1 MDANS
6 FLSPVSALDHHVVDN
21 MFNELVAMG
30 PVDGHSSMA
39 TYTSVLQSPKPHD
52 ELNRHW
58 FVDFKIAVTHF
69 GVKLP
74 DPLQSPVGDGVTLA
88 QATAASKIHE
98 GYLEGEGFNAPGGPH
113 FVDATSTNIGQ
124 PSREENERP
133 NSDIA
138 ATEEAHPMLTAQ
150 PILGLDIWS
159 LDATITN
166 VKNAGLDEPLKEE
179 RGPAPLRLPTHP
191 ASTVEP
197 DRAVRG
203 TSRGRNIK
211 RNGVGATVTIANIGQ
226 LSRVQQGQASTKR
239 SLDTTDV
246 RKLAPQSKKQQ
257 QGFLL
262 RVPTSVLEEEYLPSQ
277 ARQQSQTPTVAPVP
291 QTPAQAKTR
300 PEFVDKFCGNK
311 DCGKPGHELADC
323 FGPPSNMGDID
334 GCPFCNTQEHV
345 LDNCPLL
352 PTVTKDQLFDV
363 LVTRRANLP
372 LIRTAISFLNLAAF
386 TKKLDLLAKT
396 MPLQRRTARWAYTEL
411 KPILMGKLY
420 ENWETLV
427 SGTTRLDRDIKSVPD
442 SITVFKR
449 RWTHELVP
457 YNPVYFAAGI
467 NCQYGPKEDLTI
479 VQERHRDMVQER
491 LFCFLKERYEAQPSN
506 SSEKEGVREQE
517 KGK

>member
-1 MDANS
+1 M
-6 FLSPVSALDHHVVDN
+6 
-21 MFNELVAMG
+21 
-30 PVDGHSSMA
+30 
-39 TYTSVLQSPKPHD
+39 SVPS
-52 ELNRHW
+52 
-58 FVDFKIAVTHF
+58 
-69 GVKLP
+69 
-74 DPLQSPVGDGVTLA
+74 
-88 QATAASKIHE
+88 
-98 GYLEGEGFNAPGGPH
+98 APGGPH

-150 PILGLDIWS
+150 PILGLDMRS

-179 RGPAPLRLPTHP
+179 RGPAPLGLPTHP

-239 SLDTTDV
+239 SLDKTDA
-246 RKLAPQSKKQQ
+246 RTLAPQSKKQQ

-262 RVPTSVLEEEYLPSQ
+262 RVPTFVLEEEYLPSQ

-300 PEFVDKFCGNK
+300 PESVDKFCGNK

-411 KPILMGKLY
+411 KPWKTRDRSKLSRDPEFPSDPRILMGKLY